1 MPEATR
7 KLAAIVFTDIVGFT
21 KLTARNEPAALALL
35 ETQRALLKPI
45 VEAHG
50 GEWLKELGDG
60 LLLTFTTTTEA
71 VDCSIEI
78 QHTIKKVENLDLRIG
93 IHQGEVVVSG
103 GDVIGDD
110 VNVASRIE
118 PFAATGGVVV
128 TEQVNASLLRDPVY
142 QTKLIGKPALKGV
155 LQDVT
160 LHCITSHGLPE
171 TDISKVSAKLES
183 SQLEQV
189 SPLSQAIQDSQKPPS
204 KTPMILGGAIIVIG
218 LIVGFMFMGKDSGG
232 SGESIAVLPFV
243 NMSSDK
249 ENEYFSDGITEE
261 ILNYLA
267 KIKGLRVISR
277 TSVFTY
283 KGRTDISIAD
293 IGRQLDVAH
302 VLEGSVRKAGNKVRI
317 TAQLIRS
324 KDDTHLWSETYDREL
339 KDIFAVQDEIAQTI
353 VGNLKMDYIS
363 HSGDAAPQTAETTV
377 EAYNLYLQ
385 GIHFQD
391 RRDEEG
397 MRKALSFF
405 KRTVREDPN
414 YALAYVGLANTYL
427 LLADYGY
434 DSFDENLPLAEHNAN
449 KAMDLG
455 PTLAEVHVTN
465 AYVSMIRKND
475 PKITESYYLKAIQLN
490 PNYATA
496 YHWYSDFLRMVK
508 KDFQQ
513 SLVFGESA
521 KRLDP
526 LSGIIRINL
535 SNSYQA
541 LSQLTEAEEVLT
553 SLLDLNPNFSKAYGS
568 LALIYRRQA
577 EWDKAIK
584 TTKTWI
590 KVNPNDGNSFRSLG
604 EINMIMGMHDEA
616 IDAFN
621 SYLKLN
627 DNSPIPFE
635 FLAFTYYL
643 KKDFIQAKSFIEQG
657 YEIAPF
663 TPLSR
668 MVEGW
673 MWIFDENYENALTAF
688 DDSQKG
694 FFGLSSF
701 FEALALTGKGIVYAK
716 QGHITEA
723 ERIITDLDTFGTADG
738 IQSLKGIILLYLDKI
753 DEGFA
758 IMKQDIEEQN
768 PYIYIKSDPLLDP
781 FKHLPQHNE
790 LIKLYKLN

>member
-1 MPEATR
+1 M
-7 KLAAIVFTDIVGFT
+7 
-21 KLTARNEPAALALL
+21 
-35 ETQRALLKPI
+35 
-45 VEAHG
+45 
-50 GEWLKELGDG
+50 
-60 LLLTFTTTTEA
+60 
-71 VDCSIEI
+71 
-78 QHTIKKVENLDLRIG
+78 
-93 IHQGEVVVSG
+93 
-103 GDVIGDD
+103 
-110 VNVASRIE
+110 
-118 PFAATGGVVV
+118 
-128 TEQVNASLLRDPVY
+128 
-142 QTKLIGKPALKGV
+142 
-155 LQDVT
+155 
-160 LHCITSHGLPE
+160 
-171 TDISKVSAKLES
+171 ES

-363 HSGDAAPQTAETTV
+363 HSGDAAPQTEKTSV

-434 DSFDENLPLAEHNAN
+434 DSFDENLPLAEQNAN

-465 AYVSMIRKND
+465 AYVSMIRKDD

-535 SNSYQA
+535 S
-541 LSQLTEAEEVLT
+541 TV
-553 SLLDLNPNFSKAYGS
+553 
-568 LALIYRRQA
+568 IRR
-577 EWDKAIK
+577 
-584 TTKTWI
+584 
-590 KVNPNDGNSFRSLG
+590 
-604 EINMIMGMHDEA
+604 
-616 IDAFN
+616 
-621 SYLKLN
+621 
-627 DNSPIPFE
+627 
-635 FLAFTYYL
+635 
-643 KKDFIQAKSFIEQG
+643 
-657 YEIAPF
+657 
-663 TPLSR
+663 
-668 MVEGW
+668 
-673 MWIFDENYENALTAF
+673 
-688 DDSQKG
+688 
-694 FFGLSSF
+694 
-701 FEALALTGKGIVYAK
+701 
-716 QGHITEA
+716 
-723 ERIITDLDTFGTADG
+723 
-738 IQSLKGIILLYLDKI
+738 
-753 DEGFA
+753 
-758 IMKQDIEEQN
+758 
-768 PYIYIKSDPLLDP
+768 
-781 FKHLPQHNE
+781 
-790 LIKLYKLN
+790 

>member
-1 MPEATR
+1 
-7 KLAAIVFTDIVGFT
+7 
-21 KLTARNEPAALALL
+21 
-35 ETQRALLKPI
+35 
-45 VEAHG
+45 
-50 GEWLKELGDG
+50 
-60 LLLTFTTTTEA
+60 
-71 VDCSIEI
+71 
-78 QHTIKKVENLDLRIG
+78 
-93 IHQGEVVVSG
+93 
-103 GDVIGDD
+103 
-110 VNVASRIE
+110 
-118 PFAATGGVVV
+118 
-128 TEQVNASLLRDPVY
+128 
-142 QTKLIGKPALKGV
+142 
-155 LQDVT
+155 
-160 LHCITSHGLPE
+160 
-171 TDISKVSAKLES
+171 
-183 SQLEQV
+183 
-189 SPLSQAIQDSQKPPS
+189 
-204 KTPMILGGAIIVIG
+204 
-218 LIVGFMFMGKDSGG
+218 
-232 SGESIAVLPFV
+232 
-243 NMSSDK
+243 
-249 ENEYFSDGITEE
+249 
-261 ILNYLA
+261 
-267 KIKGLRVISR
+267 
-277 TSVFTY
+277 
-283 KGRTDISIAD
+283 
-293 IGRQLDVAH
+293 
-302 VLEGSVRKAGNKVRI
+302 
-317 TAQLIRS
+317 
-324 KDDTHLWSETYDREL
+324 
-339 KDIFAVQDEIAQTI
+339 
-353 VGNLKMDYIS
+353 MDYIS
-363 HSGDAAPQTAETTV
+363 HSGNAAPQTAETTV

-397 MRKALSFF
+397 MRKSLSFF

-465 AYVSMIRKND
+465 AYVSMIRKDD

-604 EINMIMGMHDEA
+604 EVNMIMGMHDEA

-694 FFGLSSF
+694 FFGLNN
-701 FEALALTGKGIVYAK
+701 LPDLT
-716 QGHITEA
+716 
-723 ERIITDLDTFGTADG
+723 
-738 IQSLKGIILLYLDKI
+738 
-753 DEGFA
+753 
-758 IMKQDIEEQN
+758 
-768 PYIYIKSDPLLDP
+768 
-781 FKHLPQHNE
+781 
-790 LIKLYKLN
+790 

>member
-1 MPEATR
+1 MPEQTR

-21 KLTARNEPAALALL
+21 KLTAEDQQKASDLL
-35 ETQRALLKPI
+35 DLQRSELKPL
-45 VEAHG
+45 VESHSG
-50 GEWLKELGDG
+50 HWIKEVGDG
-60 LLLTFTTTTEA
+60 LILTFDTITNA
-71 VDCSIEI
+71 VQCCLKIQDKARSIE
-78 QHTIKKVENLDLRIG
+78 NLSLRIG
-93 IHQGEVVVSG
+93 VHLGEILVKE
-103 GDVIGDD
+103 GDIIGDD
-110 VNVASRIE
+110 VNITARIE
-118 PFAATGGVVV
+118 PFSAPGGIAISNK
-128 TEQVNASLLRDPVY
+128 VNDALVREANFT
-142 QTKLIGKPALKGV
+142 TKYLGKPQLKGV
-155 LQDVT
+155 GQEVKVY
-160 LHCITSHGLPE
+160 CITSHGLPE
-171 TDISKVSAKLES
+171 TKLSDVSAKLENKS
-183 SQLEQV
+183 NWYIYVV
-189 SPLSQAIQDSQKPPS
+189 SAAAVVLVAGF
-204 KTPMILGGAIIVIG
+204 IL
-218 LIVGFMFMGKDSGG
+218 LNPF
-232 SGESIAVLPFV
+232 GEEAPDNLSIAVLPFV

-261 ILNYLA
+261 ILNYLS

-353 VGNLKMDYIS
+353 VGTLKMDYIS

-397 MRKALSFF
+397 MRKALAFF

-465 AYVSMIRKND
+465 AYVSMIRKDD

-604 EINMIMGMHDEA
+604 EVNMIMGMHDEA

-643 KKDFIQAKSFIEQG
+643 KQDFIQAKSFIEQG

-738 IQSLKGIILLYLDKI
+738 IQSLKGIVLMYLDKI